1 MGYLMGLFLF
11 FEITLSYKNLIVIL
25 ENLHNMIEKTNDN
38 KIKNIYR
45 ILDKSKDSV
54 SLSINSFPETSTKIK
69 LRHDQWIKIIE
80 CNQANKQ
87 IIEYLE
93 SKISILK
100 RYRRTTLY
108 QL

>member
-1 MGYLMGLFLF
+1 MGYLMGQFLF
-11 FEITLSYKNLIVIL
+11 FEINLSYKNLIEIL

-54 SLSINSFPETSTKIK
+54 SLSITSFPETSTKIR

-80 CNQANKQ
+80 CSQTNKQ

-100 RYRRTTLY
+100 RYQRTTMY
-108 QL
+108 

>member
-1 MGYLMGLFLF
+1 MGNLMGLFLF
-11 FEITLSYKNLIVIL
+11 FEINVSYKNLIVIL
-25 ENLHNMIEKTNDN
+25 ENLHNTIEKTNDN

-54 SLSINSFPETSTKIK
+54 SLSIYSFPETSTKIR

-80 CNQANKQ
+80 CCQTNKQ

-100 RYRRTTLY
+100 RYQRTTMY